1 MVNLMEAGKIAREV
15 MSKLTELEFDGVRGL
30 SKNDGK
36 WLVTVELIE
45 RKSIPDAQDLLG
57 GYEVAI
63 DEEGGDVLSF
73 ERKTLR
79 KRGDTE
85 IKEL

>member
-1 MVNLMEAGKIAREV
+1 MVNAMEAGKIAREV
-15 MSKLTELEFDGVRGL
+15 MGKLTELEFDGVRGL
-30 SKNDGK
+30 SKDDGK

-57 GYEVAI
+57 GYEVTI
-63 DEEGGDVLSF
+63 DEEEGNVLSF

-79 KRGDTE
+79 KRGDTS
-85 IKEL
+85 INEL

>member
-1 MVNLMEAGKIAREV
+1 MVNAMEASKIAQEV
-15 MSKLTELEFDGVRGL
+15 IGTLTELEFDGVRGL
-30 SKNDGK
+30 SKDDGK

-45 RKSIPDAQDLLG
+45 RKSIPDAQDLMG
-57 GYEVAI
+57 GYEVTI
-63 DEEGGDVLSF
+63 DEEEGNVLGF

-85 IKEL
+85 LKEL

>member
-1 MVNLMEAGKIAREV
+1 MINAMEASKIAQEV
-15 MSKLTELEFDGVRGL
+15 IGKLTELEFDGVRGL
-30 SKNDGK
+30 SKDDGK

-45 RKSIPDAQDLLG
+45 RKSIPDAQDLMG
-57 GYEVAI
+57 GYEVTI
-63 DEEGGDVLSF
+63 DEEEGTVLGF

>member
-1 MVNLMEAGKIAREV
+1 MVDAIEAGKIAKEV
-15 MSKLTELEFDGVRGL
+15 IGKLTELEFDGVRGL
-30 SKNDGK
+30 SNNDGK

-57 GYEVAI
+57 GYEITI
-63 DEEGGDVLSF
+63 DEEEGNILGF

-85 IKEL
+85 LKEL

>member
-1 MVNLMEAGKIAREV
+1 MVNAMEAGKIAQEV
-15 MSKLTELEFDGVRGL
+15 ISKLTELEFDGVRGL
-30 SKNDGK
+30 LKDDGK

-57 GYEVAI
+57 GYEIII
-63 DEEGGDVLSF
+63 DEEAGNVLGF

>member
-1 MVNLMEAGKIAREV
+1 MVNAMEAGKIAQEV
-15 MSKLTELEFDGVRGL
+15 ISALTELEFDGVRGL
-30 SKNDGK
+30 SKDDGK

-57 GYEVAI
+57 GYEVTI
-63 DEEGGDVLSF
+63 DEEGDVLGF

>member
-1 MVNLMEAGKIAREV
+1 MINAMEASKIAQEV
-15 MSKLTELEFDGVRGL
+15 IGKLTELEFDGVRGL
-30 SKNDGK
+30 SKDNGK

-45 RKSIPDAQDLLG
+45 RKSIPDSQDLLG
-57 GYEVAI
+57 GYELTL
-63 DEEGGDVLSF
+63 DEEEGNVLGF
-73 ERKTLR
+73 ERKTLH

>member
-1 MVNLMEAGKIAREV
+1 MINAMEASKIAQEV
-15 MSKLTELEFDGVRGL
+15 IGKLTELEFDGVRGL
-30 SKNDGK
+30 SKDDGK

-45 RKSIPDAQDLLG
+45 RKSIPDAQDLMG
-57 GYEVAI
+57 GYEVTM
-63 DEEGGDVLSF
+63 DGEEGNVLGF

>member
-1 MVNLMEAGKIAREV
+1 MVNAMEAGKIAQEV
-15 MSKLTELEFDGVRGL
+15 IGTLTELEFDGVRGL
-30 SKNDGK
+30 SKDDGK
-36 WLVTVELIE
+36 WLVIVELIE

-57 GYEVAI
+57 GYEVTI
-63 DEEGGDVLSF
+63 DEEEGNVLGF

-85 IKEL
+85 LKEL

>member
-1 MVNLMEAGKIAREV
+1 MVNAMEASKIAQEV
-15 MSKLTELEFDGVRGL
+15 IGTLTELEFDGVRGL
-30 SKNDGK
+30 SKDDGK

-45 RKSIPDAQDLLG
+45 RKSIPDAQDLMG
-57 GYEVAI
+57 GYEVTI
-63 DEEGGDVLSF
+63 DEEGSVLGF

-85 IKEL
+85 LKEL